1 MPEPIFL
8 YVENDELSREVM
20 KTLLTRLLGYP
31 QVVILESSHNFEEEL
46 AKIEPKPTVIFLDIH
61 MEPIDGFEM
70 LRLIHQEESYQKI
83 PVVALTASVMNEE
96 IRKLRESG
104 FDGVIAKPL
113 NYETFPRTLQRILN
127 GEEVWNTR

>member
-46 AKIEPKPTVIFLDIH
+46 TKLEPKPTVIFLDIH

-70 LRLIHQEESYQKI
+70 LRLIHQQENYQKI

>member
-1 MPEPIFL
+1 MHEAIFL

-20 KTLLTRLLGYP
+20 KTLLVRVLGYQ
-31 QVVILESSHNFEEEL
+31 QVIILESSTNFEEEL
-46 AKIEPKPTVIFLDIH
+46 AKISPKPTVIFLDIH
-61 MEPIDGFEM
+61 MEPMDGFEM
-70 LRLIHQEESYQKI
+70 LRLIHQQADYQKI

-113 NYETFPRTLQRILN
+113 NYESFPRTLQRILN